1 MRRMVFVPILIMI
14 AILAI
19 AGGAGL
25 WIWNSYIYYQ
35 TDDAQVTGPILSV
48 SSPQA
53 GQLSTLSVKLGD
65 KVTAGQTIGTIS
77 AAVPATGTGATAASS
92 SKSSNIDITSP
103 IAGTI
108 VQVPAIQGQT
118 VSPGLTLVQVAD
130 LSNLTITA
138 YVDEGS
144 INNIKVNQEVDIN
157 IDAFSGTTYKGHIQ
171 NIVSATA
178 SSFSLLPSS
187 DNTSGN
193 FTKVTQ
199 RIPVIISLNSTGNDN
214 NIVPGMSAEVTI
226 HVH

>member
-1 MRRMVFVPILIMI
+1 MRRMVFVPILIMV

-19 AGGAGL
+19 AGGVGY
-25 WIWNSYIYYQ
+25 WFWNNYNYYQ
-35 TDDAQVTGPILSV
+35 TDDAQVSGHILSV

-53 GQLSTLSVKLGD
+53 GNLTTLSVKLGD
-65 KVTAGQTIGTIS
+65 KVTSGQTIGTI
-77 AAVPATGTGATAASS
+77 AVTSPTGAQSS
-92 SKSSNIDITSP
+92 VDVTSP

-108 VQVPAIQGQT
+108 VQAPAVQGQT

-138 YVDEGS
+138 YVDEGA
-144 INNIKVNQEVDIN
+144 INNIKVNQDVDVS
-157 IDAFSGTTYKGHIQ
+157 IDAFSGTNYKGHVQ

-178 SSFSLLPSS
+178 GSFSLLPSS

-193 FTKVTQ
+193 FTKVSQ
-199 RIPVIISLNSTGNDN
+199 RIPVVISLDGVGSDSV
-214 NIVPGMSAEVTI
+214 VPGMSAEVTI